1 MIVGVDVGRYKVKV
15 WHAAGHFEFYSNLG
29 ESRDLEFS
37 DSKGSDDMYGSY
49 EGRKF
54 TAGTLAIREAEYGD
68 SMMTESKLHED
79 TVILNL
85 IALHKAVSGTGRVK
99 MVTNLPIDCHERD
112 KAALRS
118 MLLGVKKLTLNGD
131 IKVFLIDDCRVA
143 PEGIGFYKHAKQGK
157 TIRGLNIG
165 SRTVNAITFK
175 DEEKIGRES
184 DTFDF
189 GTESGKSRDRVAMA
203 RAIAAKTG
211 GDLKWKRDDELL
223 LAGGGAAEVIEHLK
237 QYYPLAKVV
246 DNPVFLDAEALYNTA
261 VEIYGR

>member
-29 ESRDLEFS
+29 ESRDLEFQ
-37 DSKGSDDMYGSY
+37 DSKGKDDMYGSY

-54 TAGTLAIREAEYGD
+54 TAGTLAIREAEFGE

-99 MVTNLPIDCHERD
+99 IVTNLPIDCHERD
-112 KAALRS
+112 KAAMRS
-118 MLLGVKKLTLNGD
+118 MLLGMKKLALNGD
-131 IKVFLIDDCRVA
+131 IKVFIIDDCRVA
-143 PEGIGFYKHAKQGK
+143 PEGIGFYKYAKPGA
-157 TIRGLNIG
+157 IVRGLNIG
-165 SRTVNAITFK
+165 SRTVNAITFR

-189 GTESGKSRDRVAMA
+189 GTESGKSKNRFEMA
-203 RAIAAKTG
+203 RAIAGKTG
-211 GDLKWKRDDELL
+211 SLKWKKDDEVLL
-223 LAGGGAAEVIEHLK
+223 GGGGAAEIVEHLK
-237 QYYPLAKVV
+237 QFYPLVKVV
-246 DNPVFLDAEALYNTA
+246 ENPVFLDAEALYNTA